1 MTKTQPPLS
10 GGLNHPPP
18 ARGAN
23 RSSPDKGR
31 LGGVAYFVTGTDTG
45 VGKTLIACALLHG
58 FAAQGKRVVGM
69 KPIAAGGSLRSN
81 GVPTGGDDL
90 AQPLVGCKSPAKLL
104 LAGAAGCNAEEQNE
118 DVLQLR
124 AAGNVAVGYGQINP
138 YLFLPAIAP
147 HIAAQRAG
155 VTINFSRIAQSYQE
169 LAARADVVIVEGAG
183 GLCVP
188 LNAQQDSAEL
198 IRELGLPIILAVG
211 MRLGCL
217 NHALLTVEAIAAR
230 GLTLAGWVANL
241 IEADMPMCEENIA
254 ALRQRIAAPLLGT
267 VPYMTRVD
275 ARVAA
280 KCLNLELLE
289 QD

>member
-1 MTKTQPPLS
+1 MTKTQPPQPPLS
-10 GGLNHPPP
+10 GGLNPPPP

-58 FAAQGKRVVGM
+58 FAAQGKHVVGM
-69 KPIAAGGSLRSN
+69 KPI
-81 GVPTGGDDL
+81 
-90 AQPLVGCKSPAKLL
+90 
-104 LAGAAGCNAEEQNE
+104 AAGCNAEEQNE

-155 VTINFSRIAQSYQE
+155 VTINFLRIAQSYQE

-198 IRELGLPIILAVG
+198 IRELGLPIILVVG

-241 IEADMPMCEENIA
+241 IETDMPMCEENIA

-280 KCLNLELLE
+280 KRLNLELLE